1 MKALVVVG
9 VVVAGALLMVLL
21 VWARNTWPAFAWPSY
36 VLQVLVVVAVGSAVW
51 KAAHNPSGVR

>member
-21 VWARNTWPAFAWPSY
+21 VWARNTWPALAWPSY

-51 KAAHNPSGVR
+51 KAVHNLSGAR